1 MKLQLNHGGGAPHF
15 TGYGEGYVSVAGQRY
30 ERPLVLAPGRDPQDW
45 AVGGF
50 EALTPAHFE
59 ALLEAHAP
67 EVVVFGTGAQLR
79 FPPAEVSRVLLRAGV
94 GLEVMDTPAACR
106 TYNILLS
113 EDRRVVAAI
122 LLG

>member
-1 MKLQLNHGGGAPHF
+1 MKVQLNRGGAGPHF

-30 ERPLVLAPGRDPQDW
+30 EHPLVLAPGQGVQHW
-45 AVGGF
+45 TVGGF
-50 EALTPAHFE
+50 DAVTPAHFE
-59 ALLEAHAP
+59 ALLQAHAP
-67 EVVVFGTGAQLR
+67 EVVVFGTGAKLR
-79 FPPAEVSRVLLRAGV
+79 FPAAEVSRVLLRAGV

-122 LLG
+122 LLE